1 MFAMTSLM
9 NIAHRAF
16 GEQDPWGHELFQL
29 PLFMTGIET
38 KDRIHVEWI
47 ISKMSRLRFR
57 TALSEIISI
66 QDRMGRRLSM
76 ARVKQILEDLAREGT
91 NERSKSKGRPTK
103 KEAEKKQFEG
113 PSVKPSESA
122 MNVVCSFNSADLSAT
137 YAPCNDSLQIF
148 ENIGMIR
155 RNASPVGR
163 LVQPQP

>member
-1 MFAMTSLM
+1 MTQLPKAARSPFLRTSDTAVSGFYFVQLYYFRLTLSDYTQESPPHIMFAMTSLM

-76 ARVKQILEDLAREGT
+76 ARVEQILEDLAR
-91 NERSKSKGRPTK
+91 
-103 KEAEKKQFEG
+103 
-113 PSVKPSESA
+113 
-122 MNVVCSFNSADLSAT
+122 
-137 YAPCNDSLQIF
+137 
-148 ENIGMIR
+148 
-155 RNASPVGR
+155 
-163 LVQPQP
+163 